1 VLLYSMVNRYKT
13 GSGPGAFRKVTCAQ
27 TGEEVSRRK
36 SLAIGYKGDG
46 ACGSPAP
53 ACKRVKRE
61 LAPKQVVLSS
71 VEIKPKVIKKV
82 IDTPRKEIVPVAP
95 LSSRQ
100 KAQVKKL
107 LDRKRNE
114 DKKST

>member
-1 VLLYSMVNRYKT
+1 MARRYHT
-13 GSGPGAFRKVTCAQ
+13 GAGSGKIKMVTCAQ

-46 ACGSPAP
+46 RGGSPAAP
-53 ACKRVKRE
+53 CKRVKRE
-61 LAPKQVVLSS
+61 LAPERVVLSS
-71 VEIKPKVIKKV
+71 VEIIKPKVYKKIV
-82 IDTPRKEIVPVAP
+82 DTVRKEVVAVAP
-95 LSSRQ
+95 LSSRE

-114 DKKST
+114 DTKPT